1 MGDETPRLADKE
13 KMPYMEAVS
22 SLVFRSKWVSPMN
35 FQRVKT
41 SDETTFEPSYLMF
54 QTMYELL
61 RYISHV
67 PTLLPH
73 AAMEDTTLG
82 GYTIPKD
89 TQVMKFIVAYA

>member
-1 MGDETPRLADKE
+1 MLKSYSLA
-13 KMPYMEAVS
+13 PGI
-22 SLVFRSKWVSPMN
+22 N
-35 FQRVKT
+35 C
-41 SDETTFEPSYLMF
+41 MF

-89 TQVMKFIVAYA
+89 AQVMRFSSIGFMDINE

>member
-1 MGDETPRLADKE
+1 MCHWLRNITLSTNG
-13 KMPYMEAVS
+13 
-22 SLVFRSKWVSPMN
+22 
-35 FQRVKT
+35 
-41 SDETTFEPSYLMF
+41 MF

-73 AAMEDTTLG
+73 AAMEDTKLG

-89 TQVMKFIVAYA
+89 TQVMKFSSVGFKE